1 MARNGSA
8 RSLPDFAAEQRLRYD
23 GFRLIAGVDEAGRGP
38 IAGPVV
44 AAAVVLDPAT
54 CPDGLDDSK
63 RLSAER
69 RNELAIAIRACA
81 AVGIGIIG
89 PREIDDVNILQ
100 ATMQAMQRAV
110 ADLRSAPDAALIDGN
125 RAPALACETRTLVK
139 GDQRSL
145 SIAAASIIA
154 KVTRDDLMD
163 AIARDHPGYGFET
176 HRGYP
181 TLAHRR
187 ALVALG
193 PCPEHRRSFRPVA
206 EALAA
211 TAAATSAP

>member
-1 MARNGSA
+1 M
-8 RSLPDFAAEQRLRYD
+8 PDFASEESLRRD
-23 GFRLIAGVDEAGRGP
+23 GFRLLAGVDEAGRGP

-44 AAAVVLDPAT
+44 AAAVVLDPAR

-63 RLSAER
+63 RLSPER
-69 RNELAIAIRACA
+69 RADLAAQIRACA

-110 ADLRSAPDAALIDGN
+110 SDLPHPPDAALIDGN

-163 AIARDHPGYGFET
+163 AIARDHPGYGFES

-187 ALVALG
+187 ALVVLG

-211 TAAATSAP
+211 TTNAAATP